1 MDSDSDFQK
10 QFESFEFPEEI
21 EIAATD
27 VTSNMLPEKS
37 RKFYEKVYE
46 KASYEKSKKKY
57 LFSLFEKS
65 LTFRTRLRLKL
76 GCKSR
81 IFFT

>member
-21 EIAATD
+21 EIAAND
-27 VTSNMLPEKS
+27 VNSNILPEKS
-37 RKFYEKVYE
+37 RKIYEKVYE
-46 KASYEKSKKKY
+46 KVFMKRVKKKY
-57 LFSLFEKS
+57 FFSLFQES
-65 LTFRTRLRLKL
+65 LTFRMRLRLKL